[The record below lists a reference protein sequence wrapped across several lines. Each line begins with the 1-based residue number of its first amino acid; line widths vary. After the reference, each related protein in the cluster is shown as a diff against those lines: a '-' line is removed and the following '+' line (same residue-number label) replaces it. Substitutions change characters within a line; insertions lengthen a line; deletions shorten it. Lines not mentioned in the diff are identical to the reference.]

1 MAAIMLIE
9 QKKSRKNRS
18 PVKVR
23 LILFRRESC
32 RIEENEITLKLYSP
46 LTGDFYKN
54 DVDEYGWNNGVADYP
69 TLFSGVDMAYYEES
83 IREAVEQRDSDDG
96 GNLMPYFDEDRNP
109 GVRKKVLSAVP
120 TVEIRDGE
128 LMGCTTVKLKEPL
141 TEAEM
146 QDLQD
151 YLKGQFSDGWGE
163 GFEQQEIQTGDGVL
177 FVHFAEEP
185 FDFTVEQV
193 QGTETSKEQPVPKRP
208 KMKLVGQDGNIFAIL
223 GRASRLLKENG
234 QPDQA
239 KEMRNRVYQSG
250 NYYKAL
256 NIISE
261 YVETE
266 LSEKVPPKQKKRS
279 DRER

>member
-1 MAAIMLIE
+1 M
-9 QKKSRKNRS
+9 
-18 PVKVR
+18 
-23 LILFRRESC
+23 
-32 RIEENEITLKLYSP
+32 
-46 LTGDFYKN
+46 
-54 DVDEYGWNNGVADYP
+54 ADYP

-83 IREAVEQRDSDDG
+83 IREAVEQRDNDD
-96 GNLMPYFDEDRNP
+96 GNLMLYFDEERNP
-109 GVRKKVLSAVP
+109 GVKEKVLNAVP

-128 LMGCTTVKLKEPL
+128 LMGCTMVKLKEPL

-163 GFEQQEIQTGDGVL
+163 DFEQQEIQTGDGVL
-177 FVHFAEEP
+177 YVHFAEEP

-234 QPDQA
+234 QPQQA
-239 KEMRNRVYQSG
+239 KEMSSRVYQSG
-250 NYYKAL
+250 DYYKAL

-266 LSEKVPPKQKKRS
+266 LSKKVPPKQKKRS

>member
-1 MAAIMLIE
+1 M
-9 QKKSRKNRS
+9 
-18 PVKVR
+18 
-23 LILFRRESC
+23 
-32 RIEENEITLKLYSP
+32 
-46 LTGDFYKN
+46 
-54 DVDEYGWNNGVADYP
+54 ADYP

-83 IREAVEQRDSDDG
+83 IREAMGQRDNDDG

-109 GVRKKVLSAVP
+109 GVKKKVLSAVP

-128 LMGCTTVKLKEPL
+128 LMGCTTVKLKESL

-146 QDLQD
+146 QDLED

-177 FVHFAEEP
+177 YVHFAEEP

-193 QGTETSKEQPVPKRP
+193 QDTEASKEQPIPKRP

>member
-1 MAAIMLIE
+1 M
-9 QKKSRKNRS
+9 
-18 PVKVR
+18 R

-83 IREAVEQRDSDDG
+83 IQKAVKQRGSDDG
-96 GNLMPYFDEDRNP
+96 GNLMLYFDEERSP
-109 GVRKKVLSAVP
+109 GVKEKVLSAIP
-120 TVEIRDGE
+120 SVEIRGDE
-128 LMGCTTVKLKEPL
+128 LMGCTTVKLREPL
-141 TEAEM
+141 TEPEM

-163 GFEQQEIQTGDGVL
+163 SFEQQEIQTSDGVL

-261 YVETE
+261 YMETE

>member
-1 MAAIMLIE
+1 M
-9 QKKSRKNRS
+9 
-18 PVKVR
+18 
-23 LILFRRESC
+23 
-32 RIEENEITLKLYSP
+32 
-46 LTGDFYKN
+46 
-54 DVDEYGWNNGVADYP
+54 ADYP

-83 IREAVEQRDSDDG
+83 IREAVEQRDNDDG

-109 GVRKKVLSAVP
+109 SVKKKVLSAVP

-128 LMGCTTVKLKEPL
+128 LMGCTTVKLKESL

-177 FVHFAEEP
+177 YVHFAEEP

-193 QGTETSKEQPVPKRP
+193 QDTEASKEQPIPKRP
-208 KMKLVGQDGNIFAIL
+208 KMKLVGQNGNIFAIL

-234 QPDQA
+234 QPQQA
-239 KEMRNRVYQSG
+239 KEMSSRVYQSG
-250 NYYKAL
+250 DYYKAL

>member
-1 MAAIMLIE
+1 M
-9 QKKSRKNRS
+9 
-18 PVKVR
+18 
-23 LILFRRESC
+23 
-32 RIEENEITLKLYSP
+32 
-46 LTGDFYKN
+46 
-54 DVDEYGWNNGVADYP
+54 ADYP

-83 IREAVEQRDSDDG
+83 IREAVEQRDNDD
-96 GNLMPYFDEDRNP
+96 GNLMLYFNEERNP
-109 GVRKKVLSAVP
+109 GVKKKVLSAIP

-128 LMGCTTVKLKEPL
+128 LMGCTTVKLKESL

-177 FVHFAEEP
+177 YVHFAEEP
-185 FDFTVEQV
+185 FDFIVEQV

-234 QPDQA
+234 QPQQA
-239 KEMRNRVYQSG
+239 KEMSSRVYQSG
-250 NYYKAL
+250 DYYKAL

>member
-1 MAAIMLIE
+1 M
-9 QKKSRKNRS
+9 
-18 PVKVR
+18 
-23 LILFRRESC
+23 
-32 RIEENEITLKLYSP
+32 
-46 LTGDFYKN
+46 
-54 DVDEYGWNNGVADYP
+54 ADYP

-109 GVRKKVLSAVP
+109 GVKKKVLSAVP

-128 LMGCTTVKLKEPL
+128 LMGCTTVKLKASL

-177 FVHFAEEP
+177 YVHFAEEP

-193 QGTETSKEQPVPKRP
+193 QDTEASKEQPIPKRP

-234 QPDQA
+234 QPQQA
-239 KEMRNRVYQSG
+239 KEMSSRVYQSG
-250 NYYKAL
+250 DYYKAL

-266 LSEKVPPKQKKRS
+266 LSEKVPAKTKK
-279 DRER
+279 ERGEAR

>member
-1 MAAIMLIE
+1 
-9 QKKSRKNRS
+9 
-18 PVKVR
+18 
-23 LILFRRESC
+23 
-32 RIEENEITLKLYSP
+32 
-46 LTGDFYKN
+46 
-54 DVDEYGWNNGVADYP
+54 VDEYGWNNGVADYP
-69 TLFSGVDMAYYEES
+69 TLFSGVDMAYYEDS
-83 IREAVEQRDSDDG
+83 IREAMEQRGSDDG

-109 GVRKKVLSAVP
+109 GVKEKVLSAVP

-128 LMGCTTVKLKEPL
+128 FMGCTTVKLKAPL

-177 FVHFAEEP
+177 YVHFAEEP

-193 QGTETSKEQPVPKRP
+193 QDTEASKEQPVPKRP

-234 QPDQA
+234 QPQQA
-239 KEMRNRVYQSG
+239 KEMSSRVYQSG
-250 NYYKAL
+250 DYYKAL

-266 LSEKVPPKQKKRS
+266 LSEKTLSKQKKRS
-279 DRER
+279 DPER

>member
-1 MAAIMLIE
+1 M
-9 QKKSRKNRS
+9 
-18 PVKVR
+18 
-23 LILFRRESC
+23 
-32 RIEENEITLKLYSP
+32 
-46 LTGDFYKN
+46 
-54 DVDEYGWNNGVADYP
+54 ADYP

-83 IREAVEQRDSDDG
+83 IREAMEQRDNDD
-96 GNLMPYFDEDRNP
+96 GNLMLYFDEEQNP
-109 GVRKKVLSAVP
+109 GVKKKVLSAIP

-128 LMGCTTVKLKEPL
+128 LMGCTTVKLKESL

-151 YLKGQFSDGWGE
+151 YLKGQFFDGWGE
-163 GFEQQEIQTGDGVL
+163 GFEQQEIQTGDGML
-177 FVHFAEEP
+177 YVHFAEEP

-193 QGTETSKEQPVPKRP
+193 QGTETSKEQPVPKRQ

-234 QPDQA
+234 QPQQA
-239 KEMRNRVYQSG
+239 KEMSSRVYQSG
-250 NYYKAL
+250 DYYKAL

-266 LSEKVPPKQKKRS
+266 LSEKAPAKTKK
-279 DRER
+279 ERGEAR

>member
-1 MAAIMLIE
+1 M
-9 QKKSRKNRS
+9 
-18 PVKVR
+18 
-23 LILFRRESC
+23 
-32 RIEENEITLKLYSP
+32 
-46 LTGDFYKN
+46 
-54 DVDEYGWNNGVADYP
+54 ADYP

-83 IREAVEQRDSDDG
+83 IREAVEQRDNDDG
-96 GNLMPYFDEDRNP
+96 GNLMPYFDEGRNP

-163 GFEQQEIQTGDGVL
+163 DFEQQEIQTGDGVL
-177 FVHFAEEP
+177 YVHFAEEP

-193 QGTETSKEQPVPKRP
+193 QDTEASKEQPVPKRP

-234 QPDQA
+234 QPQQA
-239 KEMRNRVYQSG
+239 KEMSSRVYQSG
-250 NYYKAL
+250 DYYKAL

-266 LSEKVPPKQKKRS
+266 LSEKAPAKTKK
-279 DRER
+279 ERGEAR

>member
-1 MAAIMLIE
+1 M
-9 QKKSRKNRS
+9 
-18 PVKVR
+18 
-23 LILFRRESC
+23 
-32 RIEENEITLKLYSP
+32 
-46 LTGDFYKN
+46 
-54 DVDEYGWNNGVADYP
+54 ADYP

-83 IREAVEQRDSDDG
+83 IREAVEQRDNDD
-96 GNLMPYFDEDRNP
+96 GNLMLYFDEERNP
-109 GVRKKVLSAVP
+109 GVKKKVLSAIP

-128 LMGCTTVKLKEPL
+128 LMGCTTVKLKESL

-163 GFEQQEIQTGDGVL
+163 GFEQQEIQTGDGML
-177 FVHFAEEP
+177 YVHFAEEP

-193 QGTETSKEQPVPKRP
+193 QGTETSKEQPVPKRQ

-234 QPDQA
+234 QPQQA
-239 KEMRNRVYQSG
+239 KEMSSRVYQSG
-250 NYYKAL
+250 DYYKAL

-266 LSEKVPPKQKKRS
+266 LSEKAPAKTKK
-279 DRER
+279 ERGEAR

>member
-1 MAAIMLIE
+1 MDDD
-9 QKKSRKNRS
+9 S
-18 PVKVR
+18 
-23 LILFRRESC
+23 
-32 RIEENEITLKLYSP
+32 
-46 LTGDFYKN
+46 
-54 DVDEYGWNNGVADYP
+54 WNNGTADLP
-69 TLFSGVDMAYYEES
+69 VPLNGADLAEYEGP
-83 IREAVEQRDSDDG
+83 ILRAVESCNSYNE
-96 GNLMPYFDEDRNP
+96 GNLMLCFRKEWNP
-109 GVRKKVLSAVP
+109 GVKEKVLSAIP
-120 TVEIRDGE
+120 SVEIRGGE
-128 LMGCTTVKLKEPL
+128 LMACATVCLKEPL

-163 GFEQQEIQTGDGVL
+163 DFEQQEIQTGDGVL
-177 FVHFAEEP
+177 YVHFAEEP

-234 QPDQA
+234 QPQQA
-239 KEMRNRVYQSG
+239 KEMSSRVYQSG
-250 NYYKAL
+250 DYYKAL

>member
-1 MAAIMLIE
+1 M
-9 QKKSRKNRS
+9 
-18 PVKVR
+18 
-23 LILFRRESC
+23 
-32 RIEENEITLKLYSP
+32 
-46 LTGDFYKN
+46 
-54 DVDEYGWNNGVADYP
+54 ADYP

-83 IREAVEQRDSDDG
+83 IREAMGQRDNDDG

-109 GVRKKVLSAVP
+109 GVKKKVLSAVP

-128 LMGCTTVKLKEPL
+128 LMGCTTVKLKESL

-146 QDLQD
+146 QDLED

-163 GFEQQEIQTGDGVL
+163 GFEQQEIQTSDGVL

-234 QPDQA
+234 QPQQA
-239 KEMRNRVYQSG
+239 KEMSSRVYQSG
-250 NYYKAL
+250 DYYKAL

-266 LSEKVPPKQKKRS
+266 LSEKVPPKQRKRS